1 MDGKNDCGFLQ
12 VYHYAG
18 AFLPSYNKGT
28 DGKLVLRTSADQPDE
43 SFTIEEEFN
52 YIVEA
57 NLFTGVITLTQ
68 TENLRPAYDQLYFVG
83 GMNDWGFVPMK
94 RMCSIRS
101 CSAMPVCLMQ
111 ARAGNSS
118 SELRKEAGR
127 ACIRQRM
134 PMPLTPIRKWYL

>member
-1 MDGKNDCGFLQ
+1 M
-12 VYHYAG
+12 
-18 AFLPSYNKGT
+18 
-28 DGKLVLRTSADQPDE
+28 LRTSADQPDE

-94 RMCSIRS
+94 KDVLDPFLFRY
-101 CSAMPVCLMQ
+101 CLLYTSD
-111 ARAGNSS
+111 ADD
-118 SELRKEAGR
+118 E
-127 ACIRQRM
+127 
-134 PMPLTPIRKWYL
+134 